1 MPKKTITPI
10 AAVVG
15 AALAGGLSAASVAD
29 ATDNPFGLSQLDR
42 GYMLL
47 ASDDTGTES
56 GDGTEDEG
64 KGSGE
69 MKCGEG
75 KCGST
80 G

>member
-1 MPKKTITPI
+1 MPKKTLTPI

-15 AALAGGLSAASVAD
+15 AALAGGLSAVSVAD
-29 ATDNPFGLSQLDR
+29 AADNPFGLSQLDR

-56 GDGTEDEG
+56 GDGTEGEG
-64 KGSGE
+64 KGGGE